1 MQALGGIVGGLI
13 GLGSAKMGADASK
26 EAAQVQAQAA
36 QQASADTLARY
47 YQTRND
53 LLPFLTGSQS
63 ALTSLQNMT
72 GTGEGGNPLTAPYT
86 RMFTPQDLENTPGYQ
101 FTLDQG
107 LKGVQNS
114 YASRGLGTSGAAQ
127 KGAARY
133 ATGLAQSTYMQQ
145 MEADLKQRQAAY
157 NMLFPQ
163 TQTGVQ
169 AGGALAQSGTAY
181 SGQSNAAQ
189 MQGAASTAAGD
200 VGQANAWKGLLSPL
214 AQYGML
220 YGISPDLFDRNVP
233 ADSRQASASI
243 VRTIF
248 GDR

>member
-26 EAAQVQAQAA
+26 EAAQVQSQAA
-36 QQASADTLARY
+36 QQVSADTLARY

-72 GTGEGGNPLTAPYT
+72 GTGEGGNPLLAPYT
-86 RMFTPQDLENTPGYQ
+86 RMFTPKDLENTPGYQ

-169 AGGALAQSGTAY
+169 AGGALANAGTAY
-181 SGQSNAAQ
+181 SGQANLAQ
-189 MQGAASTAAGD
+189 TQGAQATAAGD
-200 VGQANAWKGLLSPL
+200 VGEANAWKSILAPLS
-214 AQYGML
+214 QYGML
-220 YGISPDLFDRNVP
+220 YAMSPDLWDSKVP
-233 ADSRQASASI
+233 SQQKAQMLTAAPGVWGGR
-243 VRTIF
+243 
-248 GDR
+248 

>member
-1 MQALGGIVGGLI
+1 MQALGGIVGGLLGI
-13 GLGSAKMGADASK
+13 GSAKMGADASRD
-26 EAAQVQAQAA
+26 AARVQADAA
-36 QQASADTLARY
+36 REVSADTLERY

-53 LLPFLTGSQS
+53 LLPFLQSSQYAIP
-63 ALTSLQNMT
+63 ALQDMT
-72 GTGEGGNPLTAPYT
+72 GTGEGGNPLLAPYT
-86 RMFTPQDLENTPGYQ
+86 RMFTAADLENTPGYK

-133 ATGLAQSTYMQQ
+133 ATGLAQSTYNQQ
-145 MEADLKQRQAAY
+145 LENDLKQRQAAY

-163 TQTGVQ
+163 TQLGVQ
-169 AGGALAQSGTAY
+169 AGGALASAGTEY

-189 MQGAASTAAGD
+189 MQGAKATAAGD

-220 YGISPDLFDRNVP
+220 YGVSPDLFDRNVP

-248 GDR
+248 GER

>member
-26 EAAQVQAQAA
+26 DAAQVQAQAA

-53 LLPFLTGSQS
+53 LLPFLLGGQGAQTQIQ
-63 ALTSLQNMT
+63 AMT

-86 RMFTPQDLENTPGYQ
+86 RMFTPKDLESTPGYQ

-114 YASRGLGTSGAAQ
+114 YAARGLGTSGAAE

-133 ATGLAQSTYMQQ
+133 ATGLAQSTYNQQ
-145 MEADLKQRQAAY
+145 LQNDLSQRQAAI

-163 TQTGVQ
+163 MQSGVQ
-169 AGGALAQSGTAY
+169 TGGALANAGQGY
-181 SGQSNAAQ
+181 NQQSNALQ
-189 MQGAASTAAGD
+189 MQGAQATAAGD

-220 YGISPDLFDRNVP
+220 YGISPDLFDRSVP
-233 ADSRQASASI
+233 ADSRQASASV
-243 VRTIF
+243 VRSIF
-248 GDR
+248 GGG